1 MKFWTRFDSYV
12 AASYVKIL
20 TLTLVLSVFLFT
32 ILDLI
37 GKANRY
43 FTSYDPQMGHLA
55 LYYFYQTPFQIIQAL
70 PIASLVG
77 AIVTMVGLS
86 RNNETTAVFAAG
98 MSPFRLL
105 RGFVITS
112 SLLSLLAVIANEY
125 VIPKSSY
132 RMHYVKSVLI
142 EKQADDQLAGG
153 VRWKKDG
160 NVFYSYGSF
169 DSKTQTL
176 RQIEALEMDKKEY
189 RISRQWSADS
199 GLFQPSKNDWLLH
212 DIRVVKFTDRA
223 LVSEVSR
230 KDFLLF
236 PLPFKPD
243 QLVKD
248 RRDINEFS
256 FTELGDSIDTAKK
269 SGVISSPLEVAF
281 HVKLGYAFSSL
292 MMVFMAI
299 PFSSLSERKTETVKS
314 IMSVFAVAISYWF
327 VLAATRAMANN
338 NIFPPMFGGWTANL
352 FLALAGFRMYR
363 VSKVSN

>member
-1 MKFWTRFDSYV
+1 MSFWTRFDSYV

-20 TLTLVLSVFLFT
+20 SLTLVLSVFLFT

-43 FTSYDPQMGHLA
+43 FTAYDPQLGHLA
-55 LYYFYQTPFQIIQAL
+55 LYYFYQSPFQIVQAL

-98 MSPFRLL
+98 MSPLRLL
-105 RGFVITS
+105 RAFVVS
-112 SLLSLLAVIANEY
+112 SLLLSFLAVIANEFL
-125 VIPKSSY
+125 IPKSAY
-132 RMHYVKSVLI
+132 RMHHVKSVLI

-153 VRWKKDG
+153 VRWKKDR
-160 NVFYSYGSF
+160 NIFYSYGSF

-189 RISRQWSADS
+189 HIRRQWSADS
-199 GLFQPSKNDWLLH
+199 GLFQPSKNDWLLN
-212 DIRVVKFTDRA
+212 DLRVVKFDDKGIA
-223 LVSEVSR
+223 SEISR

-243 QLVKD
+243 QLLKD
-248 RRDINEFS
+248 RRDINEYSFS
-256 FTELGDSIDTAKK
+256 ELADLIEMTKK
-269 SGVISSPLEVAF
+269 SGAASAPMEVAF
-281 HVKLGYAFSSL
+281 HVKLGYAFASL

-299 PFSSLSERKTETVKS
+299 PFSSLSERKTEIVKS
-314 IMSVFAVAISYWF
+314 IMGVFAVAFSYWF

-338 NIFPPMFGGWTANL
+338 NLFPTAFGGWTANL
-352 FLALAGFRMYR
+352 FLAVAGFRMYR
-363 VSKVSN
+363 NSRRRS

>member
-1 MKFWTRFDSYV
+1 VKGWTRFDTYV

-20 TLTLVLSVFLFT
+20 SLTLILSVFLFT

-43 FTSYDPQMGHLA
+43 FTAYEPQLGHLA

-86 RNNETTAVFAAG
+86 RNNETTAVYAAG
-98 MSPFRLL
+98 MSPIRLM
-105 RGFVITS
+105 RAFVVMSGI
-112 SLLSLLAVIANEY
+112 LSVIAVFANEY
-125 VIPKSSY
+125 VIPRSSN
-132 RMHYVKSVLI
+132 RMHYVKSILI
-142 EKQADDQLAGG
+142 ERQADDQLAGG
-153 VRWKKDG
+153 VRWKKEG
-160 NVFYSYGSF
+160 SVFYSYGSF

-176 RQIEALEMDKKEY
+176 RQIEALQMDKKEY
-189 RISRQWSADS
+189 RISRQWSAAS
-199 GLFQPSKNDWLLH
+199 ALYQSANNVWLLN
-212 DIRVVKFTDRA
+212 DIRLVKFDDNA
-223 LVSEVSR
+223 MVADVSNKE
-230 KDFLLF
+230 FLSF

-248 RRDINEFS
+248 RRDINEYSFS
-256 FTELGDSIDTAKK
+256 ELVDLIDSTMK
-269 SGVISSPLEVAF
+269 SGLVSAPLEVAF

-292 MMVFMAI
+292 VMVFMAI

-338 NIFPPMFGGWTANL
+338 SFFPPFFGGWSANL
-352 FLALAGFRMYR
+352 FLALAAIRMYR
-363 VSKVSN
+363 VSRKRG